1 MRYWTILLAVFV
13 LVIWVSAM
21 SKRLARPID
30 LKRFDPAPTGY
41 RVNLNQTDVD
51 TLTLLLSI
59 GPQLAHRIMAYR
71 YRHGPF
77 AGEIDV
83 QSVAGVGPVTLQRIR
98 PFVTY

>member
-1 MRYWTILLAVFV
+1 MRHWTILLAVFV
-13 LVIWVSAM
+13 LVIWASTM
-21 SKRLARPID
+21 SMRLARPID
-30 LKRFDPAPTGY
+30 LEQFDPAPTGY

-51 TLTLLLSI
+51 TLILLPSI

-83 QSVAGVGPVTLQRIR
+83 QSVAGVGPVTLQRVR

>member
-1 MRYWTILLAVFV
+1 MRYWTILLTVFV
-13 LVIWVSAM
+13 LVIWASAM

-30 LKRFDPAPTGY
+30 LELFDPGPTGY

-51 TLTLLLSI
+51 TLTLLPSI

-71 YRHGPF
+71 HPHGPF
-77 AGEIDV
+77 AGELDV
-83 QSVAGVGPVTLQRIR
+83 QSVAGVGPVILQRIR